1 MSSDA
6 ADEYAARMAEIRD
19 RASVTS
25 AAMLLFIATL
35 VIVIDVRVPD
45 LDLVADAVGGALVV
59 VAAFR
64 LHGAIAGAD
73 VLRNVMVGLAAIA
86 FPVSILETLT
96 PATGV
101 IGLLGLSQLV
111 GTIVLARLLADAFA
125 RTEPALGATWLACF
139 RLVLWLAFVPFV
151 AGVFVARVA
160 EGGTFDSS
168 LVIVLVAIF
177 AIPLIATLMAL
188 WRTAQGPV
196 VRESAAA
203 S

>member
-1 MSSDA
+1 MGSGA
-6 ADEYAARMAEIRD
+6 GDEYAPPMAEIRD

-35 VIVIDVRVPD
+35 VIVIDVRIPD
-45 LDLVADAVGGALVV
+45 LDIVADVVGGALVV

-64 LHGAIAGAD
+64 LHEAIAGAD
-73 VLRNVMVGLAAIA
+73 FLRTVLVGLAVIA
-86 FPVSILETLT
+86 FPVTILETLT

-125 RTEPALGATWLACF
+125 RSEPSLGATWLTCF

-151 AGVFVARVA
+151 AGVLVARIT
-160 EGGTFDSS
+160 EGGTYQSP
-168 LVIVLVAIF
+168 LAIVLVAIL

-188 WRTAQGPV
+188 WRTAHAPV
-196 VRESAAA
+196 ARESAAP